1 MDQAQRDALAR
12 EHLQLLERIVAAMT
26 VRFGGAAEPEDL
38 RSFAMVGLAL
48 AIERFDESR
57 GVPFAAYA
65 SRRIRGAIYDGLA
78 EASYFPRRMLRQI
91 AFYQRA
97 DEMLQCSADDP
108 PPRDTV
114 ETAHRLAD
122 RLGELT
128 AAYVTTY
135 AADDTGVEASSPAEA
150 EDLLE
155 RKQYRARLQACI
167 ATLPESQQTLLR
179 LYFFEDQQLSD
190 IAERLGHHRSWAG
203 RALNAALTRLRRS
216 FGPAGY

>member
-1 MDQAQRDALAR
+1 MDRDQRDALAR
-12 EHLQLLERIVAAMT
+12 DHLQLLERIVAAMT

-48 AIERFDESR
+48 AIERYDESR
-57 GVPFAAYA
+57 GVPFSAYA

-78 EASYFPRRMLRQI
+78 EASWFPRRLMRQI

-97 DEMLQCSADDP
+97 DELLQFAADDP

-114 ETAHRLAD
+114 ETTHRLAD

-128 AAYVTTY
+128 AAYMTTY
-135 AADDTGVEASSPAEA
+135 AAEEPEAATASPAEA

-155 RKQYRARLQACI
+155 RKQYSARLQACM
-167 ATLPESQQTLLR
+167 ASLPEAQQTLLR
-179 LYFFEDQQLSD
+179 LYFYEDEPLAD
-190 IAERLGHHRSWAG
+190 IAGRLGHHRSWAG
-203 RALNAALTRLRRS
+203 RALNAALARLRRE
-216 FGPAGY
+216 FGRAGY